1 MVYFLASL
9 PESFNV
15 LVIALEVQSGN
26 VPKWELATERLLHEE
41 TKLHKKVKSESK
53 ALAAS
58 GVWQTKPFHKT
69 IKCHFCHKLGH
80 MKKDCRNFKIQNSKF
95 KNSKVKIIINC

>member
-41 TKLHKKVKSESK
+41 TKLHKKVKIRKQSFGCKWSM
-53 ALAAS
+53 ADQAVS
-58 GVWQTKPFHKT
+58 
-69 IKCHFCHKLGH
+69 
-80 MKKDCRNFKIQNSKF
+80 
-95 KNSKVKIIINC
+95 